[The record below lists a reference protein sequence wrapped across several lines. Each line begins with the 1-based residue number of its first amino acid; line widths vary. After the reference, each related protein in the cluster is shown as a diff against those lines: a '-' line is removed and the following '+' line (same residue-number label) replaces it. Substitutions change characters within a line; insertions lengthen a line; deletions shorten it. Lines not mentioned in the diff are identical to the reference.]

1 MDIEYDNKSI
11 STITYTRSLGL
22 TVNCL
27 LTWTNHIDFLAKKLS
42 STCYLIQNVKPF
54 LSISALKMIYHS
66 IFHSIMSYDIILW
79 GNLPQSPVI
88 FKIQKRVI
96 RVIMGTAYR

>member
-11 STITYTRSLGL
+11 SAITYTRFLGL

-27 LTWTNHIDFLAKKLS
+27 LTWTDHIDLLAKKLS

-66 IFHSIMSYDIILW
+66 IFHSIMSYGIIFW
-79 GNLPQSPVI
+79 GKLITKPCN
-88 FKIQKRVI
+88 F
-96 RVIMGTAYR
+96 